1 VSHRISPAL
10 AALVPVAVALVGA
23 CSPTTYDE
31 SLATQPAAATTSTLP
46 TGTAAELLPPMLD
59 EVAGL
64 SAKVSAGEGAGA
76 AASRIEQY
84 WAAIEGEVTA
94 THPEMVEDFEFVV
107 SRCRSAADFDRPA
120 DADRAYRNLES
131 LVDAYLD

>member
-1 VSHRISPAL
+1 MSHRVSPAL
-10 AALVPVAVALVGA
+10 AALVPVVVAAVAA

-31 SLATQPAAATTSTLP
+31 SLATDAGATTTSTLP
-46 TGTAAELLPPMLD
+46 VGTAADLLPLMLD

-64 SAKVSAGEGAGA
+64 SAKVSAGEGAED

-84 WAAIEGEVTA
+84 WTAVEGEVTA
-94 THPEMVEDFEFVV
+94 TRPEMVEDFEFVV

-131 LVDAYLD
+131 LVDAYLG